1 MPRTPVDVTDTELA
15 ILEVLWEE
23 KKATIRQIVDELYR
37 DGTTG
42 EYGAVQSLLE
52 RLEAKGYVRRDRSS
66 FAHVFSAAIDRG
78 DLIDQRLQA
87 VAERLCGGSW
97 TPLLMHLAEGT
108 RLSAEDR
115 KMLRKLLAEAD
126 KKMS

>member
-15 ILEVLWEE
+15 ILEVLWDEQ
-23 KKATIRQIVDELYR
+23 KATIRQIVDELYR

-66 FAHVFSAAIDRG
+66 FAHVFSAAIERG

-87 VAERLCGGSW
+87 VAEKLCGGSW

-115 KMLRKLLAEAD
+115 KMLRKLLADAD
-126 KKMS
+126 KK